1 MNHPTRGN
9 RIIFT
14 KQEIGKIP
22 TNGGPRG
29 GGAGGWGGK
38 QETLPKKTEK
48 RKKKKEEVEAKTKIV
63 VSVESGVLELRFGA

>member
-22 TNGGPRG
+22 TNGGPG
-29 GGAGGWGGK
+29 GGWGGK

-48 RKKKKEEVEAKTKIV
+48 RKKKKKKEEVEAKTKIV